1 MTLPSEADATKLVKR
16 SILSKGIYEYW
27 GSGTTYTE
35 LHSDVK
41 ERTKHLWTKYNQCSF
56 RFEFE
61 SFRGT
66 KSQKEQKII
75 IEDFAYLGFDG
86 PIKMNNPDE
95 RFSILEEYDGITHLP
110 LPDSE
115 RSLDGAAQT
124 SDGQVETEVEGAMYL
139 DPNIVRTPILR
150 RVLFGRYL
158 ASSSR
163 PAIETYDLKKRKYI
177 GTTSMDAELSLI
189 TANLAQVSPGK
200 IVYDPF
206 VGTGSFVVASAHF
219 GGMTLGSDIDGRAI
233 RGAKGR
239 SLFSNFVQY
248 NLVSQHLDSFV
259 SDLTNS
265 PFRNTGS
272 EGSDQFIDAIVCDPP
287 YGIREGLKVLGARD
301 LTKAKEVVVT
311 KGVVRHL
318 YVLLLLV
325 MLHTVFIKIHR
336 QRPLRHLLYI
346 AYPFY
351 AWSKRD
357 SSLRNTSTTGR
368 VTIYRRRDRTASTQ
382 CLSIFSIL
390 LYYGSYQMVD
400 YVFGCLPPTKTSRQW
415 QYQHIQSWN

>member
-1 MTLPSEADATKLVKR
+1 VTLPSEADATKLVKR

-35 LHSDVK
+35 LHVDVK

-61 SFRGT
+61 SFRGA
-66 KSQKEQKII
+66 KSQKEQRAI

-86 PIKMNNPDE
+86 PIKMKNPDQ
-95 RFSILEEYDGITHLP
+95 RFSIMEEYDGRTHMSLP
-110 LPDSE
+110 NSE
-115 RSLDGAAQT
+115 QRSDEPTQT
-124 SDGQVETEVEGAMYL
+124 SNGRVETDVEDTANE
-139 DPNIVRTPILR
+139 DPNIVRTPVLR

-189 TANLAQVSPGK
+189 TANIAQVSAGK

-206 VGTGSFVVASAHF
+206 VGTGSFVVAAAHF

-239 SLFSNFVQY
+239 SLLSNFVQY

-272 EGSDQFIDAIVCDPP
+272 ENGDQFIDAIVCDPP

-318 YVLLLLV
+318 
-325 MLHTVFIKIHR
+325 
-336 QRPLRHLLYI
+336 
-346 AYPFY
+346 
-351 AWSKRD
+351 
-357 SSLRNTSTTGR
+357 
-368 VTIYRRRDRTASTQ
+368 
-382 CLSIFSIL
+382 
-390 LYYGSYQMVD
+390 
-400 YVFGCLPPTKTSRQW
+400 
-415 QYQHIQSWN
+415 